1 MSEIQAVYALT
12 TDGWSAST
20 IRHWLKTEGLQP
32 IKRAHRLGTEIRY
45 RITPP
50 RRYSRF
56 TTRVLN
62 NGIHLVLGWHR

>member
-12 TDGWSAST
+12 TDGWNASAL
-20 IRHWLKTEGLQP
+20 RQWLTHEGLTP

-50 RRYSRF
+50 GHYARF
-56 TTRVLN
+56 TTKVLP
-62 NGIHLVLGWHR
+62 NGVHLVLGYFR